1 MVNLMKIRRVNIT
14 IEYQIKCRAI
24 SLNQKIMDS
33 SISNKDADYIVCVAL
48 VTSNPKILCVQ
59 QNLMEN
65 NEIHIE

>member
-48 VTSNPKILCVQ
+48 VKSNPKILCVQ